1 MRSERRATRNRVYS
15 LVAGLLVV
23 VLCLLALSTLK
34 GIGLKAIDAGL
45 YVYPD
50 KTLRA
55 LAEAQERF
63 RLQDLDGDGQVDYAA
78 ALGELEAAGQI
89 TQTLAERPVHG
100 YRYAVELEVQGFSIT
115 ATPDLAVVGSEALFY
130 RIDKNHVV
138 RAAVGGPATQESQV
152 FWHPVYGDLWPP
164 GRPPALGADGA
175 NGEDAERKP

>member
-63 RLQDLDGDGQVDYAA
+63 RLKDLDGDGQTDYAA
-78 ALGELEAAGQI
+78 GLDELEAAGQI
-89 TQTLAERPVHG
+89 TRTLAEGQVHG
-100 YRYAVELEVQGFSIT
+100 YRYAVALDEQGFAIT
-115 ATPDLAVVGSEALFY
+115 ATPDVAVVGTEALFY
-130 RIDKNHVV
+130 WIDRDQVV
-138 RAAVGGPATQESQV
+138 RASVGGPATREAQV
-152 FWHPVYGDLWPP
+152 FWHPTYGDMWPA
-164 GRPPALGADGA
+164 GRPPALAADA
-175 NGEDAERKP
+175 RAGEEP